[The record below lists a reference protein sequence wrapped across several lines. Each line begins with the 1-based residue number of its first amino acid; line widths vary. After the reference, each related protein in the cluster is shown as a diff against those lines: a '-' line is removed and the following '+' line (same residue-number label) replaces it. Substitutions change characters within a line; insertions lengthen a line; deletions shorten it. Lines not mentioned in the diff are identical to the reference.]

1 MIRTMKLSLL
11 FPVLCLLSL
20 LFLGWKALPWE
31 FSAKLFPL
39 CLVGVSVVLLSI
51 HVVRELWR
59 PSSPSQPQAGE
70 QIMDIGIL
78 GDEDPSVL
86 RWRSLEIWAWL
97 MGFLITILTVGML
110 IAIPL
115 FPFLYLKF
123 HAKERWPV
131 SILIPLL
138 VTGFMY
144 GLFEVVLHTPWIE
157 GWLWDL
163 W

>member
-39 CLVGVSVVLLSI
+39 TLVGVSVVLLSI
-51 HVVRELWR
+51 YLVREFWR
-59 PSSPSQPQAGE
+59 SFSPSPPQVDE

-78 GDEDPSVL
+78 GDEEPSVL
-86 RWRSLEIWAWL
+86 RRRSLEIWVWL
-97 MGFLITILTVGML
+97 MGFLIAILALGML

-123 HAKERWPV
+123 HAKERWLV

-157 GWLWDL
+157 GWLWEL

>member
-1 MIRTMKLSLL
+1 MIPTMKLSLL
-11 FPVLCLLSL
+11 FPVVCILSL

-31 FSAKLFPL
+31 FSAKLFPVT
-39 CLVGVSVVLLSI
+39 LVVISVVLLSI
-51 HVVRELWR
+51 HVVREIWR
-59 PSSPSQPQAGE
+59 PSSPSQPQADE

-78 GDEDPSVL
+78 GDEEPSVI
-86 RWRSLEIWAWL
+86 RWRSLEIWGWL
-97 MGFLITILTVGML
+97 MGFLITILTLGML
-110 IAIPL
+110 ISIPL
-115 FPFLYLKF
+115 FPFLNLKF
-123 HAKERWPV
+123 HAKERWLV

-157 GWLWDL
+157 GWLWEL